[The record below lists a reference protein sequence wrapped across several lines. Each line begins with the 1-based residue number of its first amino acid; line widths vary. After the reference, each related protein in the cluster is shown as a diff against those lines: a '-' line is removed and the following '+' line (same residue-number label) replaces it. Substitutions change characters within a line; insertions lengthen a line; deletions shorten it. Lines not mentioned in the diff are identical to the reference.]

1 MLPALIVSAMAPS
14 VQGTRDGARRMS
26 QPYHRVAADVAI
38 ALVNVRPGDVLFQP
52 DKNAQR
58 ARVGAL
64 GQHDFVTFAEC
75 RTSRSG
81 AHHVRVPLLFS
92 ISFAAPGYGRKFS
105 LFTSLAFSNLVFA
118 ASSSLAIRAASL
130 CGAS

>member
-1 MLPALIVSAMAPS
+1 MGEPC
-14 VQGTRDGARRMS
+14 QGMT
-26 QPYHRVAADVAI
+26 ADAAI
-38 ALVNVRPGDVLFQP
+38 ALRNVRPVGVLSQP
-52 DKNAQR
+52 EKNTR
-58 ARVGAL
+58 GAL
-64 GQHDFVTFAEC
+64 VWAMGQHDFVTFAEY
-75 RTSRSG
+75 RTSRSS
-81 AHHVRVPLLFS
+81 AHMFVYLLLFN

>member
-1 MLPALIVSAMAPS
+1 M
-14 VQGTRDGARRMS
+14 
-26 QPYHRVAADVAI
+26 AADVAI
-38 ALVNVRPGDVLFQP
+38 ALPDVRPVDVLFQP
-52 DKNAQR
+52 EKNAQR

-92 ISFAAPGYGRKFS
+92 ISFTAPGYGRNFG

-118 ASSSLAIRAASL
+118 ACSSLATRTASL